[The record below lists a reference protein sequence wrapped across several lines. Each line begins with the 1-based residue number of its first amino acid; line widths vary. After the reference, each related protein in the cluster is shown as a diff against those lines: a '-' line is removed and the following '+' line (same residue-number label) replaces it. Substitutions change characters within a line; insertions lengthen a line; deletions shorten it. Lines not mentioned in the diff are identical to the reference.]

1 MASTP
6 ILLQFM
12 NLTDTEIRK
21 IALPEVLEL
30 KKTCDDLHCR
40 ELIAFSACINNS
52 IAFFQTAAITF
63 EKMVAKFHIH
73 ADYQK
78 AKETYEGQLNMAHTF
93 LIHAQKKLLSVSKI

>member
-12 NLTDTEIRK
+12 NLTDPEIRK

-40 ELIAFSACINNS
+40 ELIAFQHVLTTVLHFS
-52 IAFFQTAAITF
+52 
-63 EKMVAKFHIH
+63 
-73 ADYQK
+73 
-78 AKETYEGQLNMAHTF
+78 
-93 LIHAQKKLLSVSKI
+93 KLLRLHLKRW